1 MINLCC
7 EYGKKYGIY
16 FNPKKT
22 KWLCT
27 NVYNK
32 HLYVN
37 FLLNNDVFENSG
49 NSIRYI
55 GVNLIVKMSLFTVDV
70 NDKIRKFNSLARDV
84 LMNSADLSEVVR
96 DVN

>member
-7 EYGKKYGIY
+7 KYGKKYGIC

-22 KWLCT
+22 IWLCV

-37 FLLNNDVFENSG
+37 FLLNDDEMENSG
-49 NSIRYI
+49 NSIRYL
-55 GVNLIVKMSLFTVDV
+55 GVNLIVQRDLLTVDV
-70 NDKIRKFNSLARDV
+70 NDRIRKFNALAYDV

-96 DVN
+96 C